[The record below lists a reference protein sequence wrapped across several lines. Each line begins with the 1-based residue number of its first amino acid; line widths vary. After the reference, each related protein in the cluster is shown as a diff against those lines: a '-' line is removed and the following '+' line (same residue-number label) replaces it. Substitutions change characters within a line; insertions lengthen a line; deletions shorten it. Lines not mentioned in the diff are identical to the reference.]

1 MEKIRV
7 RKLYNNR
14 AEIRDY
20 VVKRLIKDEKSVQIA
35 FDEEVMTLSPES
47 LASKIASVSKMFTSK
62 LGKRNYKLY
71 GYDWNPD
78 EIEL

>member
-1 MEKIRV
+1 MEKVRV
-7 RKLYNNR
+7 RKLYNNT

-20 VVKRLIKDEKSVQIA
+20 VVERLIKEEKPLQIM

-47 LASKIASVSKMFTSK
+47 LVEKRVNVSKMFISK

-71 GYDWNPD
+71 AYAWNPD
-78 EIEL
+78 EVEL

>member
-20 VVKRLIKDEKSVQIA
+20 VVDKLIEDKKSLQIT

-47 LASKIASVSKMFTSK
+47 LVSKRTSVSKMFISK